1 MTLSLAILLGSIFAL
16 ILLSAFFSGSETAL
30 TATSKARMHALE
42 KNGSKR
48 AGLVQRLIGRP
59 ERLLGAI
66 LLGNN
71 LVNILASAL
80 ATSLFLEL
88 FGDAGVVYAT
98 LFMTALVVIFAEV
111 LPKTYAIINSDK
123 FALKVSPIMKVMVF
137 VLAPITSLVQFIVRK
152 TLKLFGVDIDD
163 NVRVLSAHDELRGAI
178 DLHTQEG
185 SFVKDDRNM
194 LGGILDLRELEV
206 SDLMVHR
213 TAMNM
218 IDLDQPSA
226 KIVEQVLKSNYTRL
240 PIYKDETDNIIGILH
255 AKDLLRALNKDGKTP
270 KKIDI
275 KSLCSKPWFVPEA
288 TSITDQLNAFLTRKI
303 HFALVIDEYGEL
315 MGLITLEDIIEE
327 IVGEIEDEHDSHTP
341 GVRPLPNG
349 IVNVDGSV
357 SIRELNRALD
367 WSLPEDEATS
377 IAGLIIHETGTIP
390 EIGQTFT
397 YYNFK
402 FEVLRKKRNQIT
414 ALRITPVDGSA

>member
-30 TATSKARMHALE
+30 TATSKARMHAME
-42 KNGSKR
+42 KNGSRR
-48 AGLVQRLIGRP
+48 AGLVQKLISRP

-71 LVNILASAL
+71 
-80 ATSLFLEL
+80 
-88 FGDAGVVYAT
+88 

-137 VLAPITSLVQFIVRK
+137 MLAPITTLVQFIVRR
-152 TLKLFGVDIDD
+152 TLKIFGVDIEEG
-163 NVRVLSAHDELRGAI
+163 VRVLSAHDELRGAI
-178 DLHTQEG
+178 DLHMKEG
-185 SFVKDDRNM
+185 SVVKDDRNM

-218 IDLDQPSA
+218 IDLDQPSE
-226 KIVEQVLKSNYTRL
+226 KIVGQVLNSNFTRI
-240 PIYKDETDNIIGILH
+240 PIYKDETDNIVGILH
-255 AKDLLRALNKDGKTP
+255 AKDLLRALHKEGSSPKTL
-270 KKIDI
+270 DI

-288 TSITDQLNAFLTRKI
+288 TSITDQLNAFLKRKS

-327 IVGEIEDEHDSHTP
+327 IVGEIEDEHDSDTA

-357 SIRELNRALD
+357 SIRELNRAME
-367 WSLPEDEATS
+367 WSLPEEEATS

-397 YYNFK
+397 YYGFK

-414 ALRITPVDGSA
+414 ALRITPVEGGA